1 MSSISYSAIFQLI
14 GYHFLKP
21 ISNLNMDLK
30 NNRFKKLG
38 MIIFSAEI
46 WKASK
51 RC

>member
-1 MSSISYSAIFQLI
+1 
-14 GYHFLKP
+14 
-21 ISNLNMDLK
+21 MDLK

-51 RC
+51 RYAPKSNKKLISALTFV